1 MTPTPTTQ
9 IHVAVDLG
17 AVPVRA
23 GSAYLT
29 QRRGVVSVVFDYDA
43 GYLADRRGYPF
54 SPDLSLA
61 TGRHSLTA
69 LPGCFADSAPDRWGR
84 NLIAK
89 RIRAQNRGEGR
100 QPPSIQEVD
109 YLLGV
114 SDLTRQGAL
123 RFALAADGPYLDA
136 VPGVPKL
143 VALPRLLRAA
153 DAVAADG
160 DGDGD
165 DMAAAKEL
173 LDAGSGSLGG
183 ARPKASVHDG
193 DKLHIAKFPHHSDEW
208 DVMAWEKTALDLAE
222 RCGIRVPDRRLVD
235 VGGRNVLLLNRFDRG
250 EHGRVGYIS
259 ALTLLR
265 ASDGDRADYLEIAE
279 ALSEHGSNVS
289 KDLAELWRR
298 IAFSLIINNIDDHLR
313 NHGFLRD
320 TSGWC
325 LSPAFDINPHP
336 DLGIARA
343 TTIGFVDDAEPGRT
357 ALLDSAADFG
367 LDAAAA
373 QSAWEQALEATA
385 PWREVAAGNGISEAA
400 CNQFAPAIDRFRDHR
415 R

>member
-1 MTPTPTTQ
+1 MTSTPTTH
-9 IHVAVDLG
+9 IYVAVDLG
-17 AVPVRA
+17 GVAVRA
-23 GSAYLT
+23 GSAYVT
-29 QRRGVVSVVFDYDA
+29 ERRGVVSVVFDYDA
-43 GYLADRRGYPF
+43 GYLADRRSYPL

-61 TGRHSLTA
+61 TGRHSLA
-69 LPGCFADSAPDRWGR
+69 GLPGCFADSAPDRWGR

-89 RIRAQNRGEGR
+89 RIRAQTRGEGR
-100 QPPSIQEVD
+100 QPGSVQEVD

-123 RFALAADGPYLDA
+123 RFALAEVGPYLDA
-136 VPGVPKL
+136 EPGVPKL

-160 DGDGD
+160 GDD
-165 DMAAAKEL
+165 DMAAVKEL

-183 ARPKASVHDG
+183 ARPKASVQDG
-193 DKLHIAKFPHHSDEW
+193 QKLLIAKFPHHSDEW

-222 RCGIRVPDRRLVD
+222 RCGIRVPHRQLID
-235 VGGRNVLLLNRFDRG
+235 VGGRNVLLLDRFDRS

-259 ALTLLR
+259 AMTLLR
-265 ASDGDRADYLEIAE
+265 ASDGGQADYLEVAE

-289 KDLAELWRR
+289 EDLAELWRR

-320 TSGWC
+320 TAGWR

-336 DLGIARA
+336 DIAISRA
-343 TTIGFVDDAEPGRT
+343 TTIGFASDAEQAHA
-357 ALLDSAADFG
+357 ALLESAADFG

-373 QSAWEQALEATA
+373 QTAWEETLAATT
-385 PWREVAAGNGISEAA
+385 PWREVAAGNGITDAG
-400 CNQFAPAIDRFRDHR
+400 CDRFAPAIDRFRDHR
-415 R
+415 G